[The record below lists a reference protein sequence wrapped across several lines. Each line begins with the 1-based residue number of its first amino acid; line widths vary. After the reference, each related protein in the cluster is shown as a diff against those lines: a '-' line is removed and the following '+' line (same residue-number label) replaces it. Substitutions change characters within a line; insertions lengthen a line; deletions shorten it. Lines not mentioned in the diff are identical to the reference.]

1 MKYPLL
7 IKKKK
12 TCYVLYSLSISGLY
26 TGYQLNTLYVYMS
39 CRQYTVC
46 ETKYLLLSSGSK
58 TCLTVEQVM
67 HLKS

>member
-12 TCYVLYSLSISGLY
+12 KCYVLYSLSISGLY

-39 CRQYTVC
+39 CRQYTVY
-46 ETKYLLLSSGSK
+46 ETKYLF
-58 TCLTVEQVM
+58 
-67 HLKS
+67 